1 MRQIELLAKVMAKEK
16 EEKKEKA
23 KEKVAKT
30 TGTASKA
37 KEEFP
42 KNIGITIILDSSEP
56 NGINGAQVMPA
67 LRYGRARAKETW
79 AK

>member
-1 MRQIELLAKVMAKEK
+1 MRQIELLAKAMAKEK

-23 KEKVAKT
+23 KEKAKT
-30 TGTASKA
+30 TGMASKA
-37 KEEFP
+37 KEEFL
-42 KNIGITIILDSSEP
+42 KDIGTTIILDSSEL